1 MLKSKKLRRLSLD
14 SCSVL
19 NSNHRF
25 IKLNLNLLIQ
35 KCFIFTLTP
44 LKL

>member
-25 IKLNLNLLIQ
+25 IKFVSPDSEMLHLYV
-35 KCFIFTLTP
+35 TP